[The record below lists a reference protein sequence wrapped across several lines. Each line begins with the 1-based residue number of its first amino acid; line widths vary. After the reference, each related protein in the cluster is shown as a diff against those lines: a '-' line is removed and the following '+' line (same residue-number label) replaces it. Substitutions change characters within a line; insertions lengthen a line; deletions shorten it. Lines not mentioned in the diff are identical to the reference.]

1 MNGFFLIDKPGG
13 VTSHDVVA
21 RARRL
26 LGTKKI
32 GHAGTLD
39 PMATGLLVL
48 AVGRYTR
55 LIRFVQ
61 DADKEYV
68 ARIQFGVATDTL
80 DADGAVLSRTPMS
93 FEEDDLLAV
102 APRFIGTIHQIP
114 PMVSALKVGG
124 RRLYDIARAGQTVER
139 EARPV
144 TITELEVLEFVPGPY
159 PEAVLRV
166 RCGKGTYIRSLADD
180 IGQALGG
187 HASLSQLR
195 RTANGHLA
203 IESSNALS
211 DWEESSDPWSLA
223 MDPIEVLGS
232 MPAIA
237 VDEATARAVGNGVRL
252 VAAALPAGSEDGLAA
267 MVGPG
272 GTLLA
277 VYRIEDR
284 QAIPEVVV
292 S

>member
-1 MNGFFLIDKPGG
+1 MNGFFLVDKPGG
-13 VTSHDVVA
+13 LTSHGVVA

-26 LGTKKI
+26 LAQKKI

-48 AVGRYTR
+48 AAGRYTR

-61 DADKEYV
+61 DLDKEYV

-80 DADGAVLSRTPMS
+80 DADGAVLSRSPMAFS
-93 FEEDDLLAV
+93 ESELVDVL
-102 APRFIGTIHQIP
+102 PRFIGTIHQVP

-124 RRLYDIARAGQTVER
+124 RRLYDIARSGETVER
-139 EARPV
+139 PARPV
-144 TITELEVLEFVPGPY
+144 TISELELLDFVPGPY
-159 PEAVLRV
+159 PEAVIRV
-166 RCGKGTYIRSLADD
+166 RCGKGTYIRSLGDD
-180 IGQALGG
+180 LGQALGG

-195 RTANGHLA
+195 RTAIGPLRVEAAIVLA
-203 IESSNALS
+203 E
-211 DWEESSDPWSLA
+211 WEESPDPWL
-223 MDPIEVLGS
+223 V
-232 MPAIA
+232 A
-237 VDEATARAVGNGVRL
+237 VDPVAVLSKMTVVQVDPATAHAVRNGVRF
-252 VAAALPAGSEDGLAA
+252 VAAALAGDVSDGLVA
-267 MVGPG
+267 VQDPD

-284 QAIPEVVV
+284 HAVPEVVV